1 MKNKGLYRK
10 LSISELKNIFGGEM
24 LDDQGRKIVRKNLDG
39 VYSIKDW
46 SFKILTIIFLPFQPR
61 LRMLVFCIRWH
72 LV

>member
-1 MKNKGLYRK
+1 MKKKGLYRK
-10 LSISELKNIFGGEM
+10 LSMSELKNIFGGEM

-61 LRMLVFCIRWH
+61 LRML